1 MDPMDDNDD
10 IFRYID
16 EESDVECA
24 DEITRLKRKR
34 KGFRAAFTGIL
45 NIIDRLITAS
55 RGADNRINRSE
66 DNRLAIQKAF
76 EKLEQRFDKMEKV
89 NHRILTI
96 NRVQDDD
103 AGYQEAIK
111 TAENQYMQRID
122 NWGQLRIAM
131 LPNPNQQQG
140 AGNVGE
146 GRNLRPVEALK
157 PSFTLTF
164 DNSPTELST
173 WIAQF
178 KSYFEASRLHTLPR
192 DQQQAFLRQGL
203 GPDVWTVIKQRIN
216 IETRVFN
223 DPLNLDEES
232 CESIIQEAFQVRYP
246 LIMRRYR
253 FFTYER
259 KGNQTY
265 TDFYAKLQELASA
278 ANLENLE
285 LNDYLCFLVIAG
297 INDSKSVYKILSIQ
311 AQDLNCIYGL
321 TLPL

>member
-173 WIAQF
+173 CLAQF
-178 KSYFEASRLHTLPR
+178 KSNFEASRPHTLPR
-192 DQQQAFLRQGL
+192 DQ
-203 GPDVWTVIKQRIN
+203 
-216 IETRVFN
+216 
-223 DPLNLDEES
+223 
-232 CESIIQEAFQVRYP
+232 
-246 LIMRRYR
+246 
-253 FFTYER
+253 
-259 KGNQTY
+259 
-265 TDFYAKLQELASA
+265 
-278 ANLENLE
+278 
-285 LNDYLCFLVIAG
+285 
-297 INDSKSVYKILSIQ
+297 
-311 AQDLNCIYGL
+311 
-321 TLPL
+321 

>member
-1 MDPMDDNDD
+1 MDDNDD

-164 DNSPTELST
+164 DNSPTDWWSPRSV
-173 WIAQF
+173 A
-178 KSYFEASRLHTLPR
+178 RLKTIPR
-192 DQQQAFLRQGL
+192 NA
-203 GPDVWTVIKQRIN
+203 V
-216 IETRVFN
+216 
-223 DPLNLDEES
+223 
-232 CESIIQEAFQVRYP
+232 
-246 LIMRRYR
+246 
-253 FFTYER
+253 
-259 KGNQTY
+259 
-265 TDFYAKLQELASA
+265 
-278 ANLENLE
+278 
-285 LNDYLCFLVIAG
+285 
-297 INDSKSVYKILSIQ
+297 
-311 AQDLNCIYGL
+311 L
-321 TLPL
+321 T

>member
-1 MDPMDDNDD
+1 MGQPGGDNVVVQSLNLFGHIYAATELPQVIEYDPVTLETLGKVDVSSRIPGIRLMTPHPMYDNDD

-111 TAENQYMQRID
+111 TAENQ
-122 NWGQLRIAM
+122 
-131 LPNPNQQQG
+131 
-140 AGNVGE
+140 
-146 GRNLRPVEALK
+146 
-157 PSFTLTF
+157 
-164 DNSPTELST
+164 
-173 WIAQF
+173 
-178 KSYFEASRLHTLPR
+178 
-192 DQQQAFLRQGL
+192 
-203 GPDVWTVIKQRIN
+203 
-216 IETRVFN
+216 
-223 DPLNLDEES
+223 
-232 CESIIQEAFQVRYP
+232 
-246 LIMRRYR
+246 
-253 FFTYER
+253 
-259 KGNQTY
+259 
-265 TDFYAKLQELASA
+265 
-278 ANLENLE
+278 
-285 LNDYLCFLVIAG
+285 
-297 INDSKSVYKILSIQ
+297 
-311 AQDLNCIYGL
+311 
-321 TLPL
+321 